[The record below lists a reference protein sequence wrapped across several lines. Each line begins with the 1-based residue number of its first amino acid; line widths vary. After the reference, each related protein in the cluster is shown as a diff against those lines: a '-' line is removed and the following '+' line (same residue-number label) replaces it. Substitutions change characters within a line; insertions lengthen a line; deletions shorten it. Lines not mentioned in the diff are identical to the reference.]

1 MKIFRLTCAT
11 ALVLLAQAGG
21 AFALDP
27 DAAAKAFLT
36 PAETANREIVGVTFG
51 SVTLQG
57 SDIIVKDMKIS
68 AKISEKESNAFTVS
82 EVQLINVS
90 ETGDGQYTASG
101 AVYTDLVVSAD
112 ENFEMKMPKIVI
124 DDLRTRDS
132 SADKVPMP
140 VVYKSAVGDD
150 IVVNVKDPKVTIN
163 VTQVKVELDNFSGD
177 LPGSGNMSITGI
189 DVPLSAFPPGP
200 TSPEA
205 LGYEGNLV
213 FDVKANGHA
222 RYDTSGF
229 ALDEM
234 TISAADMGTLSIGF
248 DMDNYPNILNT
259 ENPNPMEMMNVV
271 LNSISLKYV
280 DDSLAVRMLDMQAKQ
295 QGMEREQYVQQIS
308 MALPFMLS
316 AINNQDFQN
325 QVATAAGSFLSNPGT
340 IELNVKPEKPMSAAE
355 IMGIAQSAP
364 HTLPDALNVTVEA
377 R

>member
-11 ALVLLAQAGG
+11 ALVLVAQAGG
-21 AFALDP
+21 AYALDP
-27 DAAAKAFLT
+27 EAAAKAFLT
-36 PAETANREIVGVTFG
+36 PAKTTGTES
-51 SVTLQG
+51 SVTLGAISEEG
-57 SDIIVKDMKIS
+57 SDIVVKDVRTS
-68 AKISEKESNAFTVS
+68 AKVDGKETGVGVVS
-82 EVQLINVS
+82 EVRLMNVS
-90 ETGDGQYTASG
+90 EIGNGQYAASG
-101 AVYTDLVVSAD
+101 AVYSGMTFSVED
-112 ENFEMKMPKIVI
+112 KMDINIPKVLI

-132 SADKVPMP
+132 SGDKVPMP
-140 VVYKSAVGDD
+140 IVYKSVVGENV
-150 IVVNVKDPKVTIN
+150 VVNVKDPKVTIN
-163 VTQVKVELDNFSGD
+163 VAQMKVELDDFSGD

-213 FDVKANGHA
+213 FNVNANGHA

-271 LNSISLKYV
+271 LKSISLKYV

-340 IELNVKPEKPMSAAE
+340 IELNVKPAKPMSAAE

-364 HTLPDALNVTVEA
+364 HTLPDELNVTVEA